1 MSIYAVISSLL
12 GTGVEF
18 VEALTIILAV
28 GSTRGWKSS
37 LTGALTALIILG
49 GLVAVIGA
57 PLVTLLQ
64 TFWLQLIVGV
74 FMLLFGARWLRK
86 SILRYGGLKALHNEA
101 ESYQEELERQLK
113 AGNMAPGIDKVGF
126 ATSFTGTFVEGME
139 AIFIVLT
146 FGLGAKSMSSA
157 VLGAAIATVVVILL
171 GIILRKPLTLIP
183 ENTMKFL
190 VGVLLTSFGL
200 FWTGESFRIPW
211 PQADLSILYIAASLV
226 VLSLILIALCKS
238 IKQKSNTGTLSSF
251 HS

>member
-12 GTGVEF
+12 GTSVEF

-28 GSTRGWKSS
+28 GSIRGWKSS
-37 LTGALTALIILG
+37 LTGALTALLILG
-49 GLVAVIGA
+49 GLVAIIGA

-64 TFWLQLIVGV
+64 AFWLQLIVGV

-86 SILRYGGLKALHNEA
+86 SILRYGGLKAPHNEA
-101 ESYQEELERQLK
+101 KSYQEELERQRN
-113 AGNMAPGIDKVGF
+113 AGNVASGIDKVGF
-126 ATSFTGTFVEGME
+126 ATSFAGTFLEGME

-157 VLGAAIATVVVILL
+157 VLGAAIATVVVVLL

-200 FWTGESFRIPW
+200 FWTGESFKISW

-238 IKQKSNTGTLSSF
+238 IKQKSNTGTFSSF